1 MPAPGESIE
10 RLELTFR
17 AEPAPASR
25 SSLPGGWTVWCL
37 IGIGIGIATWLIGR
51 EQLVRTLRK
60 QLTDASS
67 VGEALIAVDG
77 LSKLSPDASLDMVT
91 VLEHP
96 DPLIA
101 KTAYQ
106 RLDLLLTHWQT
117 VEESTAHE
125 RYQQLAMRLANF
137 SSRAPLANQM
147 LASDLASRL
156 RGLCIASNNP
166 QLKPTIDI
174 CIAVIER
181 ATSGRTANGQPS
193 FEQWSLSYDP
203 EKSSAS
209 ERNTLQVAAQPLPD
223 AGSLPGDAVNSP
235 QPIPQNVYRDS
246 DVLRDNAAEQP
257 LELPPGEQD
266 VIASDATQTYNAAPA
281 NIVSTNIP
289 SRAPVRL
296 QPTASIQLRVGPTQP
311 RRPLYPSQPGTL
323 VSNQGS
329 HSSLNESYTS
339 DTDYESLTFE
349 QLVRMLSSI
358 EPGVAQA
365 AALALKA
372 KGMDDELLSLAS
384 ELAVGSEERRLE
396 LVKQIASNG
405 TFEPRPWLLWMAE
418 DGEPQV
424 RQMSVSLLSSMLDND
439 VQRHLQIL
447 LASEEEPS
455 VAQALRQALQVDRR
469 QAQVLR

>member
-1 MPAPGESIE
+1 MPARGESIE

-25 SSLPGGWTVWCL
+25 SSLPGGWMVWCL
-37 IGIGIGIATWLIGR
+37 IGCGIGIATWLIGR

-117 VEESTAHE
+117 LEESTAHE
-125 RYQQLAMRLANF
+125 RYQQLASRLANF
-137 SSRAPLANQM
+137 SSLAPLANQM

-166 QLKPTIDI
+166 QLKPTIDL

-203 EKSSAS
+203 ENSSAP
-209 ERNTLQVAAQPLPD
+209 ERDALQA
-223 AGSLPGDAVNSP
+223 AVNSP
-235 QPIPQNVYRDS
+235 QPIPQNVYRDG

-266 VIASDATQTYNAAPA
+266 VQDVIASDAAQSYEAPPN
-281 NIVSTNIP
+281 NIASTNIP

-296 QPTASIQLRVGPTQP
+296 QPTASIQLRAGPTQP
-311 RRPLYPSQPGTL
+311 RRPVYPTQPGTL
-323 VSNQGS
+323 DGDQSS
-329 HSSLNESYTS
+329 HSSLNEPRISPR
-339 DTDYESLTFE
+339 DYESLTFE
-349 QLVRMLSSI
+349 QLVRMLASM

-384 ELAVGSEERRLE
+384 ELAVGSEERRLD

-455 VAQALRQALQVDRR
+455 VAQSLRQALQIDRR